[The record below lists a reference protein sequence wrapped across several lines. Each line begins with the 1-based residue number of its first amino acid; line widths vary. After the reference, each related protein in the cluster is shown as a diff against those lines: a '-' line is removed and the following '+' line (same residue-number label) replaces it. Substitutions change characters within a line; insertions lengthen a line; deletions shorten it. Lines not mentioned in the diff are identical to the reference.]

1 MKSVYFLLTFLWIS
15 GVLTAKR
22 SKLGGPNEIL
32 WYCREGYHY
41 GFNSRAHN
49 FFTGQE
55 LCESYG
61 AYMTDVHSQA
71 EWDFLYQTMNALWH
85 NETYK
90 AYHFWLGGHDLDGD
104 SVFEWLS
111 GEPFDFTNWNDERD
125 VTEPYIHMQPMNDW
139 RWNLKNDRTDMNNGV
154 ICKKK
159 TCSPPP
165 PPECITDDD
174 CKVEG
179 EICTLLQKCVEGCRL
194 SRECRAHH
202 CNCSG
207 ECTDDEDPCSY
218 CHHYEFSDG
227 ECRPGCAHDSD
238 CAGQLT
244 CNSQHQCF

>member
-1 MKSVYFLLTFLWIS
+1 M
-15 GVLTAKR
+15 G
-22 SKLGGPNEIL
+22 
-32 WYCREGYHY
+32 
-41 GFNSRAHN
+41 
-49 FFTGQE
+49 GQE

-139 RWNLKNDRTDMNNGV
+139 RWYLKNDRTDMNNGV

-165 PPECITDDD
+165 PPECITDD
-174 CKVEG
+174 
-179 EICTLLQKCVEGCRL
+179 
-194 SRECRAHH
+194 
-202 CNCSG
+202 
-207 ECTDDEDPCSY
+207 EDPCSY

-227 ECRPGCAHDSD
+227 ECTPGRAHDSD
-238 CAGQLT
+238 CAGQ
-244 CNSQHQCF
+244 